1 MDYVAVGCVDI
12 ANMDEEVLDE
22 TDRRVEKFIPAV
34 RALLTEK
41 TNSAVA
47 FALRLCSAIFA
58 CSMVKEGKLMPG
70 TLQKETVKRYT
81 F

>member
-1 MDYVAVGCVDI
+1 MGCVDI

-22 TDRRVEKFIPAV
+22 INRRVGKFIPAA

-47 FALRLCSAIFA
+47 FAPRLCSAIFA

-70 TLQKETVKRYT
+70 ALQRETVKRYT